1 MSNDTEPKRVVDAEA
16 AAASVELGKG
26 GTDTAATVPSAA
38 DAPASPGPA
47 ARKTVSLPLSTLVA
61 AVVAVLM
68 IGATVVTTGLW
79 LNARGEL
86 SDRDAKAAA
95 EQHAEQV
102 ATDYALG
109 ASNIN
114 FADLPAW
121 QSRLKANTTPK
132 LSNQFDA
139 AGPKLSEALTVLKW
153 TSSATPVAAKVITR
167 DGDAYVVDV
176 FLDVTSTNAQNP
188 QGVKTTVTYT
198 VTVNPDGWQVA
209 DVGGMDLTL
218 PKR

>member
-1 MSNDTEPKRVVDAEA
+1 MSQDTEPKRAVDAEA
-16 AAASVELGKG
+16 DAASANPGESAPQ
-26 GTDTAATVPSAA
+26 TPAPS
-38 DAPASPGPA
+38 

-61 AVVAVLM
+61 AVVAVLA
-68 IGATVVTTGLW
+68 IGATAVTTGLW
-79 LNARGEL
+79 LNARGDL
-86 SDRDAKAAA
+86 DDRDATVAA

-114 FADLPAW
+114 FSDLNAW
-121 QSRLKANTTPK
+121 QGRLKANTTDK
-132 LSNQFDA
+132 LANQFDA
-139 AGPKLSEALTVLKW
+139 AGPKLNEALTVLKW
-153 TSSATPVAAKVITR
+153 TSSATPVAAKVVSR

-198 VTVNPDGWQVA
+198 VTVNPDGWKVA